1 MRMRLGIMVALAGA
15 TASAFVW
22 GWYAD
27 SALDQERQALATS
40 TTASDALA
48 TPSNSQRTTRVFSAK
63 DPLLV
68 SQHLADP
75 EPSQPVPTSGRWASV
90 TRTEEPATPRR
101 AAAPASG
108 KNFTSLRPGDP
119 DARAQLVR
127 DLQYELKR
135 VGCYSGEVHGSWNP
149 GTKHAMKLFTDR
161 VNATLPL
168 EEPDYVLLTLVQN
181 EKPGTCGRGC
191 PEGQLASEDGR
202 CLPRAIVA
210 QQRGGR
216 KGTAAAAAQ
225 GQDPPIA
232 GSHHSASAPLP
243 GRMAIDAP
251 AGTSVR
257 QEMPLE
263 EARRAGSSQAGPSIP
278 ADDNVVS
285 RSGLGA
291 PGIAG
296 MGAQASADVGQPT
309 HPAANPQP
317 SRNALV
323 KRPRIQPGSTRQ
335 VFSTLMRN
343 AP

>member
-1 MRMRLGIMVALAGA
+1 MRTRLGILVALAGA
-15 TASAFVW
+15 TASAFAW
-22 GWYAD
+22 GWHAD
-27 SALDQERQALATS
+27 GALDQERHALASSTTANDALATS
-40 TTASDALA
+40 
-48 TPSNSQRTTRVFSAK
+48 SNSQRTRVFSAK

-68 SQHLADP
+68 SQHLADT
-75 EPSQPVPTSGRWASV
+75 EPAQPVSGRWASV

-101 AAAPASG
+101 ATPASG

-127 DLQYELKR
+127 DIQYELKR

-161 VNATLPL
+161 VNAALPL
-168 EEPDYVLLTLVQN
+168 EEPDYVLLSLVQN

-191 PEGQLASEDGR
+191 PEGQLASEGGR

-216 KGTAAAAAQ
+216 KDTAAAAP
-225 GQDPPIA
+225 GQDPAIA
-232 GSHHSASAPLP
+232 GSHHSASTPLP
-243 GRMAIDAP
+243 GRAT
-251 AGTSVR
+251 AGTSER
-257 QEMPLE
+257 QEMVLE
-263 EARRAGSSQAGPSIP
+263 EARRTGAGQTVLSMPS
-278 ADDNVVS
+278 DDGVVA

-291 PGIAG
+291 PSAAG
-296 MGAQASADVGQPT
+296 MDAQASVDVGQPA
-309 HPAANPQP
+309 HPAAHPQP

-323 KRPRIQPGSTRQ
+323 KRPRVQPGSTRQ